1 MAGGIAAAVAG
12 LMLVAPFAD
21 SLGAQGTREWP
32 IHATDRPQPPV
43 VDPGAGALPVPPP
56 KDAIVLFDGRDLA
69 GWQHG
74 NGEAA
79 KWIVRDGYFEVRAGT
94 GDLKTRA
101 GFGDVQLRSSGP
113 HRRRRVAPI
122 RTVNSGVFP
131 DGEVRGAGA
140 RLVQECHVSRR
151 AGGVAVR
158 AVSAPVN
165 VSRPPGAWQ
174 SYDIVFRPRFDDAG
188 RLVRPAIVT
197 VPAQRGAGA
206 GSGGADR
213 SHGTPGAAAVRG
225 TRQSTADPA
234 PDHAHPCASGTSGC
248 ANSHAVT

>member
-94 GDLKTRA
+94 
-101 GFGDVQLRSSGP
+101 
-113 HRRRRVAPI
+113 
-122 RTVNSGVFP
+122 
-131 DGEVRGAGA
+131 
-140 RLVQECHVSRR
+140 
-151 AGGVAVR
+151 
-158 AVSAPVN
+158 
-165 VSRPPGAWQ
+165 
-174 SYDIVFRPRFDDAG
+174 
-188 RLVRPAIVT
+188 VT
-197 VPAQRGAGA
+197 
-206 GSGGADR
+206 
-213 SHGTPGAAAVRG
+213 
-225 TRQSTADPA
+225 
-234 PDHAHPCASGTSGC
+234 
-248 ANSHAVT
+248 